1 MKWGRSQRQNE
12 SAKGKF
18 RKKEEKGDVKTDVTG
33 KTDKLTV
40 EREKSESGQSV
51 HKQNFL

>member
-1 MKWGRSQRQNE
+1 MK
-12 SAKGKF
+12 
-18 RKKEEKGDVKTDVTG
+18 TYVTG
-33 KTDKLTV
+33 KTDQLTV